1 MYVTG
6 AIGATEH
13 GEAFSFDYDLPN
25 DTVYGETCAAI
36 GTDIFCQ
43 TYAGDH

>member
-1 MYVTG
+1 MKKQMYVTG

-25 DTVYGETCAAI
+25 DTVYVKPALPL
-36 GTDIFCQ
+36 D
-43 TYAGDH
+43 